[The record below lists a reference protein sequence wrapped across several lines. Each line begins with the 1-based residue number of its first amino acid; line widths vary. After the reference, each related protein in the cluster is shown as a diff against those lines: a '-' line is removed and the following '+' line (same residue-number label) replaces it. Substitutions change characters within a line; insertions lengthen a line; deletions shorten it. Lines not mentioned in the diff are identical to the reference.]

1 MYTVTTTEYPDES
14 YYYVGKWGDKGIPVV
29 IIQTT
34 MGSDGL
40 HGSYNET
47 RKALNYLPNLKYIFA
62 VGVCGG
68 AKGKVKLGDVVVSKV
83 LQDCSVEV
91 FKGGNVTTRS
101 HGWSLIANPF
111 YYFLS
116 QTANTPDIMTCGTVL
131 SANKLLKDYNVQKKL
146 LVQFPEA
153 IAFEMEG
160 HGIGRACE
168 ETKKRETEF
177 LVVKGVSDLADEDK
191 NDDWQPQAAVNA
203 ADALYEVMAKYDAFG
218 KMAIVIPARI
228 DTYIHTYI

>member
-1 MYTVTTTEYPDES
+1 MYPVTTTGYPDES
-14 YYYVGKWGDKGIPVV
+14 CYYVGRWGDKEIPVAIV
-29 IIQTT
+29 QTT
-34 MGSDGL
+34 MGGDGV

-47 RKALNYLPNLKYIFA
+47 RKALSFLPNLKYIFA

-68 AKGKVKLGDVVVSKV
+68 VKGKVKLGDVVVSKV
-83 LQDCSVEV
+83 LQDCSLEV
-91 FKGGNVTTRS
+91 LKAGQVTTRARSWLLES
-101 HGWSLIANPF
+101 HPF

-116 QTANTPDIMTCGTVL
+116 LADNTPDIMICGMVL
-131 SANKLLKDYNVQKKL
+131 SANKLLKDYDHQKKL

-168 ETKKRETEF
+168 ESKKREVEF

-191 NDDWQPQAAVNA
+191 NDEWQPQAAVNA
-203 ADALYEVMAKYDAFG
+203 AHALFEVMAKYHAFG
-218 KMAIVIPARI
+218 KWLAIILK
-228 DTYIHTYI
+228 